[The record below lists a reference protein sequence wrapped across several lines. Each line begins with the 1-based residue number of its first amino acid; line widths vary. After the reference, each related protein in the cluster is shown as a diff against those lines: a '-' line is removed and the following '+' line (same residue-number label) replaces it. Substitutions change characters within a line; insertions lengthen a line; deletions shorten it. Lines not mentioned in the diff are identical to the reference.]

1 MIKLEVNTARINKV
15 LDAYIKHSGRN
26 FGNEVNKRAFNIAL
40 KAASKTPKVSA
51 QKIRREMLKGAK
63 VQPAKSGGKK
73 KRAPLAAILTNY
85 HRGKQGKK
93 GLWGQPMQKA
103 VDRAIEHRV
112 AGRAF
117 MAAAWL
123 GVAHDIGPFVYPRR
137 RVRSRTPVIGKP
149 KGKGRPEK
157 RISPLKPTASG
168 EHGSSVSSNVRGA
181 RNALRAAMNAE
192 TRDMLKYLRRKIPKE
207 IKTIDRTGSTS
218 ALKIG

>member
-1 MIKLEVNTARINKV
+1 MIELEVNTARINKV

-26 FGNEVNKRAFNIAL
+26 MGNEVNKRSFNIAL

-51 QKIRREMLKGAK
+51 QKIKREMLKGAN
-63 VQPAKSGGKK
+63 VQPTKSGNKK
-73 KRAPLAAILTNY
+73 KLAPVAAILTNY

-93 GLWGQPMQKA
+93 GLWGKPMQKA

-137 RVRSRTPVIGKP
+137 RVRSRAPVIGRA
-149 KGKGRPEK
+149 KGEGRPEK
-157 RISPLKPTASG
+157 RLSPTNPTAKG
-168 EHGSSVSSNVRGA
+168 QHGSPEIGKVRGA
-181 RNALRAAMNAE
+181 RNALRMAMNAE